1 MYQYNE
7 EDQRFLQ
14 QRCDQF
20 REQTTQFL
28 AGDLPA
34 EEFQQLRLRNGLYV
48 QRLAPMLRIA
58 IPYGEVSA
66 KQLRALAAIT
76 RDFDKGYAH
85 FTTRQNIQL
94 NWPKIESMPDLLGRL
109 AEVNM
114 HAIQTSGSCIR
125 NITSDQFAGVAIDEI
140 ADPRPWA
147 ERLRQWSTLHPEFN
161 WLPRK
166 FKIAITGA
174 QSDRAAIA
182 VR

>member
-14 QRCDQF
+14 QRCYQF

-34 EEFQQLRLRNGLYV
+34 KEFQQLRLRNGLYV

-94 NWPKIESMPDLLGRL
+94 NWPKI
-109 AEVNM
+109 
-114 HAIQTSGSCIR
+114 
-125 NITSDQFAGVAIDEI
+125 
-140 ADPRPWA
+140 
-147 ERLRQWSTLHPEFN
+147 
-161 WLPRK
+161 
-166 FKIAITGA
+166 
-174 QSDRAAIA
+174 
-182 VR
+182 

>member
-94 NWPKIESMPDLLGRL
+94 NWPKIEAMPDLLGRL
-109 AEVNM
+109 SDVDM
-114 HAIQTSGSCIR
+114 HAIQTSGSSIR
-125 NITSDQFAGVAIDEI
+125 NITSDQFAGVATDEI
-140 ADPRPWA
+140 ADPRPLA
-147 ERLRQWSTLHPEFN
+147 DTLRPWSPLHSEFS
-161 WLPRK
+161 WLPRNY
-166 FKIAITGA
+166 
-174 QSDRAAIA
+174 
-182 VR
+182 